1 MSRDSVRWRVADH
14 AMHQSFDDEAV
25 VLDLTGGA
33 YFRLNR
39 TAASAWERLKTGATV
54 EELTKTLAAEFD
66 VGRATLRADM
76 EALVLDL
83 SNRGLIREEK

>member
-1 MSRDSVRWRVADH
+1 MTRNPVQWRVTEH

-39 TAASAWERLKTGATV
+39 TAARAWEKLKAGASV
-54 EELTKTLAAEFD
+54 EELTEALAAEFEVD
-66 VGRATLRADM
+66 RVALRTDM
-76 EALVLDL
+76 EALILDL
-83 SNRGLIREEK
+83 SKRGLIREEK